1 MCKKF
6 ILFIMQKILA
16 FPQYAKSLT
25 LFNVQKSGFAP
36 NKTAYAKSTIKI
48 KCFIC
53 AKNMAEPENLAYVKI
68 ANCTLFLAHAK
79 QLYLLQKLHMQN
91 SRSASPNC
99 ICKIDNTICNF
110 YTCKIDNIICKNYIC
125 NSGRRNDICTHA
137 IKSTICICNSE
148 RRFASFTHAKS
159 VKHFI

>member
-1 MCKKF
+1 MGF
-6 ILFIMQKILA
+6 FVPLSRDVQKVYSIY
-16 FPQYAKSLT
+16 YAKNPGFST
-25 LFNVQKSGFAP
+25 ICKIFNSFQCAKSGPGPA
-36 NKTAYAKSTIKI
+36 KTAYAKSTIKI

-91 SRSASPNC
+91 ARSASPNC

-110 YTCKIDNIICKNYIC
+110 YIC
-125 NSGRRNDICTHA
+125 
-137 IKSTICICNSE
+137 
-148 RRFASFTHAKS
+148 
-159 VKHFI
+159 